1 MAARSGPERAEFRF
15 VYPSWTFYFK
25 NFLILPLDKYPVMWY
40 NTDTKKGVNTMTDL
54 LQSYE
59 EYCVDCRYE
68 GIAPKPFWAW
78 LWEGEK

>member
-1 MAARSGPERAEFRF
+1 
-15 VYPSWTFYFK
+15 
-25 NFLILPLDKYPVMWY
+25 
-40 NTDTKKGVNTMTDL
+40 MTDL